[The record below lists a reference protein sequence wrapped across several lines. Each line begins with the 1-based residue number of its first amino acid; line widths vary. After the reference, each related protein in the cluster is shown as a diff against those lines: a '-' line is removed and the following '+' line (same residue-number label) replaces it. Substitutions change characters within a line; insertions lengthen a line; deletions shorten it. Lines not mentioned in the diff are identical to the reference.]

1 MQLFRQTATLLLT
14 KPSPNPTLTSP
25 TENYALLAQAMVLL
39 VDVYYDFSCQD
50 LPPAIEDS
58 HEEFFGPGTGWFQAL
73 LLWDPIE
80 LQIDVCA
87 SIIQSLPYQLQFSA
101 RGHDRF
107 ITFPNQDWNLG
118 DGRGKYPCPSI

>member
-1 MQLFRQTATLLLT
+1 
-14 KPSPNPTLTSP
+14 
-25 TENYALLAQAMVLL
+25 MVLL

-80 LQIDVCA
+80 LPNDVCA
-87 SIIQSLPYQLQFSA
+87 SIIQSLSCDQLQFSA

-107 ITFPNQDWNLG
+107 ITCPN
-118 DGRGKYPCPSI
+118 